1 MSSGKRKRKINFS
14 VRERI
19 VPGSLMGIIPFIS
32 DAVAHLVALH
42 DTQEM
47 PFFNIEPFELDE
59 VFTKYKIDDLLK
71 EVYTVDLSFATLPQ
85 YIDKYLNKRNMVF
98 YADGI

>member
-1 MSSGKRKRKINFS
+1 MSIGKRKRKINFS

-42 DTQEM
+42 DTVEV
-47 PFFNIEPFELDE
+47 PFF
-59 VFTKYKIDDLLK
+59 
-71 EVYTVDLSFATLPQ
+71 
-85 YIDKYLNKRNMVF
+85 
-98 YADGI
+98 